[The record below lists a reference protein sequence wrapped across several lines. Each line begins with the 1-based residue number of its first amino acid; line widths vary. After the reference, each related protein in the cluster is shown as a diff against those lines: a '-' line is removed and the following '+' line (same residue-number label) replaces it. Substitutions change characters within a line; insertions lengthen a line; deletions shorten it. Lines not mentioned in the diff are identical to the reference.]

1 MTEQDFL
8 REKTTNVYEYD
19 GTVIDSQTGEI
30 LHHEHTTKK
39 RTSSEPDYIKL
50 YYKTMMAVQDVDQI
64 PLDFILA
71 LSAQVNYANG
81 DRMLFY
87 NNKTTRRAIADYC
100 KCGDNWTAKL
110 IKASVDKGILFKTED
125 RGTYE
130 VNPWLI
136 AKGKWENIK
145 ALQANFEFV
154 SGKWQRIIAVDQEEG
169 EVNEQ

>member
-1 MTEQDFL
+1 
-8 REKTTNVYEYD
+8 
-19 GTVIDSQTGEI
+19 
-30 LHHEHTTKK
+30 
-39 RTSSEPDYIKL
+39 
-50 YYKTMMAVQDVDQI
+50 
-64 PLDFILA
+64 
-71 LSAQVNYANG
+71 
-81 DRMLFY
+81 MLFY

-110 IKASVDKGILFKTED
+110 IKASVDNGILFKTED

-136 AKGKWENIK
+136 AKGRWENIK

-169 EVNEQ
+169 GTNE